1 MERRDQDG
9 QTRWD
14 VYCTLHDPVRC
25 KLSIL
30 VLCIDL
36 VLSNQALA
44 REREQAKQR
53 RDEEF
58 AQQLSTGR
66 HVMVRYRQG
75 GQYPGMSLST
85 TDG

>member
-1 MERRDQDG
+1 MERHDQDG
-9 QTRWD
+9 QTRWV
-14 VYCTLHDPVRC
+14 VYCTLHDP
-25 KLSIL
+25 
-30 VLCIDL
+30 
-36 VLSNQALA
+36 ALA

>member
-1 MERRDQDG
+1 M
-9 QTRWD
+9 
-14 VYCTLHDPVRC
+14 
-25 KLSIL
+25 
-30 VLCIDL
+30 
-36 VLSNQALA
+36 LSNQALA